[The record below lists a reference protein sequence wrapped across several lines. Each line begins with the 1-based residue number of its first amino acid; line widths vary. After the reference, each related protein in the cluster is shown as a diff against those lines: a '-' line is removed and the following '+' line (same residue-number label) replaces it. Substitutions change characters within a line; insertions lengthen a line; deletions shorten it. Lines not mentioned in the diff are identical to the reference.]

1 VVIAAL
7 DQFARPLERF
17 MFGAEIFCPCHPF
30 AAPSTAR
37 CCQAVVIGDPI
48 SHLFPYG
55 VDRRSGSAKY
65 PEIEGF
71 RTDVLKLSLSELI
84 N

>member
-30 AAPSTAR
+30 AAPSTVR
-37 CCQAVVIGDPI
+37 CCQAVVIG
-48 SHLFPYG
+48 H
-55 VDRRSGSAKY
+55 